1 MKKKEKKR
9 NGIPARTRRGILAAC
24 MVFFF
29 SLQIFQGKVLWR
41 ESTGESPGKVLS
53 GKVPAEENERTQ
65 IMETTQQK
73 EPVSD
78 AQTAQEKET
87 REQEREQLL
96 TRLYARSAALVDAD
110 SGRVLLGKEEHVMR
124 PMASTTKIMT
134 CILALEYLREHPD
147 QTIEVSDQAAS
158 QPKVH
163 LGMQKGEV
171 FYIKDLL
178 YSLMLESHNDSAVAV
193 AEGIAG
199 SVEEFAKEMNAK
211 AAEIGCKNT
220 HFITPN
226 GLDAE
231 DEGGVHSTTAE
242 DLAKIMRY
250 CIMTSGE
257 KETFLEVTRT
267 KEYQFQDADRKRT
280 FSCHNHNAFLD
291 MMDGA
296 LSGKTGFTA
305 DAGYCYVGSLRRDD
319 RTFIV
324 ALLACG
330 WPDNKG
336 YKWKDTRRLME
347 YGLEHYHY
355 REVYR
360 NTVPDKLLVVDAF
373 DPEIPYQTSE
383 KISLRVKNSE
393 ESKKILLREEEEIR
407 MEIKTVKCKKAPV
420 KKGEKAGTVSYYL
433 ADEKIAENVVV
444 TERAVEKRTWEKCM
458 KIVTAKF
465 LTLESLVWYVKYV

>member
-1 MKKKEKKR
+1 
-9 NGIPARTRRGILAAC
+9 
-24 MVFFF
+24 
-29 SLQIFQGKVLWR
+29 
-41 ESTGESPGKVLS
+41 
-53 GKVPAEENERTQ
+53 
-65 IMETTQQK
+65 
-73 EPVSD
+73 
-78 AQTAQEKET
+78 
-87 REQEREQLL
+87 
-96 TRLYARSAALVDAD
+96 
-110 SGRVLLGKEEHVMR
+110 
-124 PMASTTKIMT
+124 
-134 CILALEYLREHPD
+134 
-147 QTIEVSDQAAS
+147 
-158 QPKVH
+158 
-163 LGMQKGEV
+163 MQKGEV

-305 DAGYCYVGSLRRDD
+305 EAGYCYVGSLRRDE

-355 REVYR
+355 REVYS
-360 NTVPDKLLVVDAF
+360 NTAPDKLLVVDAF

-444 TERAVEKRTWEKCM
+444 TERAVEKRTLEKCM

>member
-1 MKKKEKKR
+1 MKRRPHKLVSVVVLVVLIAGMGMACRIQSLESRNKRWAENTETAGKILTESGKKEAQKQTDGTENDAAAQNAKR
-9 NGIPARTRRGILAAC
+9 
-24 MVFFF
+24 VF
-29 SLQIFQGKVLWR
+29 GD
-41 ESTGESPGKVLS
+41 E
-53 GKVPAEENERTQ
+53 PAE
-65 IMETTQQK
+65 
-73 EPVSD
+73 
-78 AQTAQEKET
+78 
-87 REQEREQLL
+87 
-96 TRLYARSAALVDAD
+96 LYARSAVLMDAD
-110 SGRVLLGKEEHVMR
+110 SGRVLFGKDADVVR

-355 REVYR
+355 REVYS
-360 NTVPDKLLVVDAF
+360 NTAPDKLLVVDAF

-393 ESKKILLREEEEIR
+393 KSKKILLREEEEIR
-407 MEIKTVKCKKAPV
+407 MEINTVKCKKASV

-444 TERAVEKRTWEKCM
+444 TERAVEKRTLEKCM

>member
-1 MKKKEKKR
+1 MKRRPHKIVSVVLLAVLIAGMGMACRIQSLESRNKRWAENTETAGKILTESGKKEAQKQTNGTENDDAAQNAKR
-9 NGIPARTRRGILAAC
+9 
-24 MVFFF
+24 VF
-29 SLQIFQGKVLWR
+29 GD
-41 ESTGESPGKVLS
+41 E
-53 GKVPAEENERTQ
+53 PAE
-65 IMETTQQK
+65 
-73 EPVSD
+73 
-78 AQTAQEKET
+78 
-87 REQEREQLL
+87 
-96 TRLYARSAALVDAD
+96 LYARSAVLMDAD
-110 SGRVLLGKEEHVMR
+110 SGRVL
-124 PMASTTKIMT
+124 
-134 CILALEYLREHPD
+134 LEYLREHPD
-147 QTIEVSDQAAS
+147 QTIEVSNQAAS

-211 AAEIGCKNT
+211 AAEIGCKDT

-231 DEGGVHSTTAE
+231 DESGVHSTTAE
-242 DLAKIMRY
+242 DLAKIMQY

-257 KETFLEVTRT
+257 KEAFLEVTRT
-267 KEYQFQDADRKRT
+267 KEYQFQDTDRKRT

-296 LSGKTGFTA
+296 LSGKKGFTA
-305 DAGYCYVGSLRRDD
+305 EAGFWSVGSLRRDE

-347 YGLEHYHY
+347 YGLEHYQY
-355 REVYR
+355 RDI
-360 NTVPDKLLVVDAF
+360 DKKMQI
-373 DPEIPYQTSE
+373 PEIKVAGGVDDKKPYQYCLNVPV
-383 KISLRVKNSE
+383 KIERPAEENS
-393 ESKKILLREEEEIR
+393 KILMRDGEELRSK
-407 MEIKTVKCKKAPV
+407 MELAKYWNAPL
-420 KKGEKAGTVSYYL
+420 KKGEKIGMLTYYL
-433 ADEKIAENVVV
+433 DGYKVAEYELKNEK
-444 TERAVEKRTWEKCM
+444 AVAKRDFSWCIFWIIKSVM
-458 KIVTAKF
+458 
-465 LTLESLVWYVKYV
+465 L

>member
-29 SLQIFQGKVLWR
+29 SLQIFQGKMLWR

-336 YKWKDTRRLME
+336 YKWKDTRKLME
-347 YGLEHYHY
+347 YGLEHYQY
-355 REVYR
+355 RDI
-360 NTVPDKLLVVDAF
+360 DKKMQI
-373 DPEIPYQTSE
+373 PEIKVAGGVDDKKPYQYCLNVPV
-383 KISLRVKNSE
+383 KIERPAEENS
-393 ESKKILLREEEEIR
+393 KILMRDGEELRAKLELA
-407 MEIKTVKCKKAPV
+407 KYWNAPL
-420 KKGEKAGTVSYYL
+420 KKGEKIGMLTYYL
-433 ADEKIAENVVV
+433 DGYKVAEYELKNEK
-444 TERAVEKRTWEKCM
+444 AVAKRDFSWCIFWIIKSVM
-458 KIVTAKF
+458 
-465 LTLESLVWYVKYV
+465 L